1 MSEIYLCIVF
11 FKIFSGFFHLE
22 KKHTIRY
29 KGHLLNGLGI
39 ASGILFIERVTFGIW
54 NLEFG
59 MWNFV

>member
-1 MSEIYLCIVF
+1 MSEIYLYIVF

-39 ASGILFIERVTFGIW
+39 ASGILFIERVTFGI
-54 NLEFG
+54 
-59 MWNFV
+59 